1 MWLTLG
7 LLLSTLLV
15 VALLVT
21 AVAPA
26 RAAAAIGSA
35 TNIVQLYTVP
45 LLGIY
50 PSLALLG
57 WLACWPSALRGALW
71 KWAWMRALLV
81 LALLQAAS
89 LSWSPSPML
98 GVRYLI
104 YLLPLPLAAHAFYRL
119 ERDEPAVARRC
130 LQMLLVGS
138 ALEAALV
145 IAFRVLPSVEIAFL
159 TRPLARLFV
168 SPNTLDALF
177 YEGRNNVLDS
187 AKSGGLFVNANIA
200 AAYLGIAA
208 IAAWYGG
215 RVRRSATLRA
225 VALLDWAAV
234 FFTGSKAGLLCGLG
248 IPALLGLAGVLRSQ
262 RVNPLAVL
270 GGALAV
276 AIGAASFVSPLRLT
290 LVDDYRYDAL
300 ATLGS
305 REQIWSYATRMIAE
319 HPLAGLGF
327 GGWERRFTLNAF
339 APGVPT
345 TVPPHNSLFILWLQS
360 GLPGVLGGVA
370 LIAALYAAAARVS
383 TARDGDTR
391 TLGLGFAGALT
402 WYLVQGF
409 GENFGLVGEA
419 HMTPLL
425 GALLGTLCAR
435 FDRATVIHE
444 HSSTQS
450 VRSLAAPSAV
460 PAL

>member
-15 VALLVT
+15 VALLAT
-21 AVAPA
+21 ALAPT
-26 RAAAAIGSA
+26 RVAAAVGCA
-35 TNIVQLYTVP
+35 TNVMQLYTVP

-57 WLACWPSALRGALW
+57 WLACWPSSLKSGLW
-71 KWAWMRALLV
+71 SWAWMRALLV
-81 LALLQAAS
+81 LTLLQAAS
-89 LSWSPSPML
+89 LYWSPSPML

-119 ERDEPAVARRC
+119 EREQPAIAQRC
-130 LQMLLVGS
+130 LSVLLASSV
-138 ALEAALV
+138 LEAMLV

-177 YEGRNNVLDS
+177 YEGRNNVLDA

-200 AAYLGIAA
+200 AAYLGMSA
-208 IAAWYGG
+208 IAAWYFG
-215 RVRRSATLRA
+215 RVRGSVMLRA
-225 VALLDWAAV
+225 VALLDWGAV
-234 FFTGSKAGLLCGLG
+234 LFTGSKAGLLCGLG
-248 IPALLGLAGVLRSQ
+248 IPALLGTVGVLRSQ
-262 RVNPLAVL
+262 RVNPLVVFA
-270 GGALAV
+270 GAIAL
-276 AIGAASFVSPLRLT
+276 AIGAASLASPLGLE
-290 LVDDYRYDAL
+290 LIDDYRYDTL

-305 REQIWSYATRMIAE
+305 REQIWSYATRMITE

-339 APGVPT
+339 APGAPT

-360 GLPGVLGGVA
+360 GLPGVLGGLA
-370 LIAALYAAAARVS
+370 LIAAVYAAAARVS
-383 TARDGDTR
+383 GSRDVDTR
-391 TLGLGFAGALT
+391 ALAVGLAGAFT
-402 WYLVQGF
+402 WYLVQGL
-409 GENFGLVGEA
+409 GENFGLIGEA

-425 GALLGTLCAR
+425 GALLGTLCGR
-435 FDRATVIHE
+435 FDGATQRHE
-444 HSSTQS
+444 HSIQS

-460 PAL
+460 PAV

>member
-21 AVAPA
+21 ALAPT
-26 RAAAAIGSA
+26 RAAAALGSTA
-35 TNIVQLYTVP
+35 NVAQLYTLPV
-45 LLGIY
+45 LGIY

-57 WLACWPSALRGALW
+57 WLACWPSALGSELW
-71 KWAWMRALLV
+71 KWGWMRALLV
-81 LALLQAAS
+81 LTLLQGAS
-89 LSWSPSPML
+89 LYWSPSPML

-119 ERDEPAVARRC
+119 EREAPAVARRC
-130 LQMLLVGS
+130 LRVLLLTS
-138 ALEAALV
+138 ALEAVLV

-177 YEGRNNVLDS
+177 YEGRNNVLDA
-187 AKSGGLFVNANIA
+187 AKAGGLFVNANIA
-200 AAYLGIAA
+200 AAYLGMSA
-208 IAAWYGG
+208 IGAWYCG
-215 RVRRSATLRA
+215 RARGSATLRA
-225 VALLDWAAV
+225 VALLDWGAV

-248 IPALLGLAGVLRSQ
+248 LPALLGVVDVLRSQ
-262 RVNPLAVL
+262 RVNPLVVL
-270 GGALAV
+270 ASVLALAL
-276 AIGAASFVSPLRLT
+276 GAASVVSPLGLE
-290 LVDDYRYDAL
+290 LVDDYRYDTL

-305 REQIWSYATRMIAE
+305 REQIWSYATQMVAE

-327 GGWERRFTLNAF
+327 GGWEQRFTLNAF
-339 APGVPT
+339 VPGAQT

-360 GLPGVLGGVA
+360 GLPGVLGGLA
-370 LIAALYAAAARVS
+370 LIATVYAAAARVS
-383 TARDGDTR
+383 GSRDADTR
-391 TLGLGFAGALT
+391 MLGIGLAGAFT
-402 WYLVQGF
+402 WYLVQGL
-409 GENFGLVGEA
+409 GENFGLIGEA

-435 FDRATVIHE
+435 FDAASQTYE
-444 HSSTQS
+444 HSIQS
-450 VRSLAAPSAV
+450 VRRLAAPSAV
-460 PAL
+460 PAV

>member
-1 MWLTLG
+1 MT
-7 LLLSTLLV
+7 
-15 VALLVT
+15 AL
-21 AVAPA
+21 APA
-26 RAAAAIGSA
+26 RAAAALAAA
-35 TNIVQLYTVP
+35 TNVIQLYTVP

-50 PSLALLG
+50 PSLALLAS
-57 WLACWPSALRGALW
+57 LACWPSSLGSALW

-89 LSWSPSPML
+89 LYWSPSPML

-104 YLLPLPLAAHAFYRL
+104 YLVPLPLAAHAFYRL
-119 ERDEPAVARRC
+119 EREEPNVARRC
-130 LQMLLVGS
+130 LYLLLVSS
-138 ALEAALV
+138 ALEAVLV
-145 IAFRVLPSVEIAFL
+145 IAFRVLPAVEIAFL

-177 YEGRNNVLDS
+177 YEGRNNVLDA
-187 AKSGGLFVNANIA
+187 AKAGGLFVNANIA
-200 AAYLGIAA
+200 AAYLGMSA
-208 IAAWYGG
+208 IASWYLG
-215 RVRRSATLRA
+215 RERGSATLRA

-248 IPALLGLAGVLRSQ
+248 IPALLGVVGVMRSR
-262 RVNPLAVL
+262 RVNPLVVL
-270 GGALAV
+270 AGALAV
-276 AIGAASFVSPLRLT
+276 AIAGASFVSPLGLE
-290 LVDDYRYDAL
+290 LLDDYRYDAV

-305 REQIWSYATRMIAE
+305 REQIWSYATRMVAE

-327 GGWERRFTLNAF
+327 GGWEQRFTLNAF
-339 APGVPT
+339 APGAPT

-360 GLPGVLGGVA
+360 GLPGVLGGLA
-370 LIAALYAAAARVS
+370 LIAAVYTAAARAAGS
-383 TARDGDTR
+383 RDADTR
-391 TLGLGFAGALT
+391 TLAVGLAGAFT
-402 WYLVQGF
+402 WYLVQGL
-409 GENFGLVGEA
+409 GENFGLIGEA

-435 FDRATVIHE
+435 FDRASVIHE
-444 HSSTQS
+444 HSIQS